1 MRAKSPIGKA
11 PLLETPSGNIFES
24 NAIARYIARIR
35 NDTGLYGSSFFESA
49 QVDSWVD
56 FNAHELELPATLWVY
71 PVLGYIAPNAAL
83 TAKAKQD
90 VANAL
95 TILENHLADKTYL
108 VGHRITLAD
117 ITVASSLVYVF
128 KFVADG
134 AFRGQFPNVGRWFDT
149 LVHQTNFISV
159 IGNVALCQKE
169 MSAGE
174 AAGATAKKAESK
186 PKAEKPKAEKAAPK
200 PKEEKPKPAPKP
212 KDDDEEEDEKPKE
225 KKEDHVFKLLDQSN
239 PSPFGMDNWKRTYS
253 NCKGDYVGAMNSFW
267 ETFEPEGWS
276 LWRGDYKYN
285 DENTVLFMTSNLIG
299 GFIQRTEEIRKWFF
313 GTMTIRGEAGTP
325 GGMKVTGV
333 FLIRG
338 QDITPLIKC
347 NDDAE
352 CYTWTKINVPVSDA
366 DKAMVFEFWTADD
379 KLEGEPCLD
388 SRCYK

>member
-1 MRAKSPIGKA
+1 
-11 PLLETPSGNIFES
+11 
-24 NAIARYIARIR
+24 
-35 NDTGLYGSSFFESA
+35 
-49 QVDSWVD
+49 
-56 FNAHELELPATLWVY
+56 VY
-71 PVLGYIAPNAAL
+71 PVLGYIAPNAGL

-95 TILENHLADKTYL
+95 TILENHLVDKTYL

-117 ITVASSLVYVF
+117 ITVVSSLVYVF

-149 LVHQTNFISV
+149 CVHQTNFISV

-169 MSAGE
+169 MTAGE
-174 AAGATAKKAESK
+174 AVGAAAAKKADK

-212 KDDDEEEDEKPKE
+212 KDDDDEEDEKPKE

-239 PSPFGMDNWKRTYS
+239 PSPFVMDNWKRTYS
-253 NCKGDYVGAMNSFW
+253 NCKGDYVGAMKSFW
-267 ETFEPEGWS
+267 ETFDAEGWS

-313 GTMTIRGEAGTP
+313 GTMTIRGEAGVA

-352 CYTWTKINVPVSDA
+352 CYNWTKINVPVSDA